1 MSFASRGT
9 PGSHPHVPAG
19 RCVVRAV
26 DAPSATPVAGVPGF
40 SDSFSLPVHLGV
52 RRAGVPERLRPL
64 VGGKVNVDLR
74 APLSVMLCSFA
85 QGRARGTTFPLTTVW
100 WRRPSTP
107 TSRRGGWLERR
118 VVLARNHAAVDGHRP
133 LVVRRRQP
141 PGVGRP
147 GRQHQACNDNEI
159 RRRGL
164 RSLCV
169 ALTPAR
175 RSAIGG
181 GNGVHP
187 RERSCVRP
195 IYIWGAAASL
205 EPGRRFGWELLRR
218 PGADGAAAPFT
229 LRCARTV
236 SRRRPPAARRA
247 PPKRDDRAGHRQS
260 RHRRQVRDES
270 RTGRTPRSDC
280 IRLNLPLQEGGL
292 SA

>member
-1 MSFASRGT
+1 MSLASRGT

-169 ALTPAR
+169 ALTAAR

-195 IYIWGAAASL
+195 ILHLKARGAAASL
-205 EPGRRFGWELLRR
+205 EPGRRSGGDLLLRR
-218 PGADGAAAPFT
+218 SGADGASATALPPRSPST
-229 LRCARTV
+229 LVKRGADCQRGGLGD
-236 SRRRPPAARRA
+236 RRRRGQPGRRSG
-247 PPKRDDRAGHRQS
+247 PT
-260 RHRRQVRDES
+260 RRES
-270 RTGRTPRSDC
+270 RPDFT
-280 IRLNLPLQEGGL
+280 EG
-292 SA
+292 AA